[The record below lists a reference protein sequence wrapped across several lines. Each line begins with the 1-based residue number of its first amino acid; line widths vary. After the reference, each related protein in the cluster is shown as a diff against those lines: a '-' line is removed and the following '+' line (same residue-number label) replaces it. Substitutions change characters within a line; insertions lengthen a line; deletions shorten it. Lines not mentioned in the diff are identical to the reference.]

1 MSKNL
6 CLTIDRI
13 ENTIMKVCDFVDSQ
27 KNTNCNWK
35 DFSEEHLWIELVS
48 CILGSRVR
56 YETAKACTMHLAKTG
71 LLRIPVMLKRP
82 EFVEKKIGTELGRPI
97 YPPFSNNVGSRYR
110 YPKSKSQYILKTATK
125 IYAEDNLRLED
136 ILRESKDGAAA
147 RDILIKKCKG
157 IGPKQASLFLRNIRF
172 SDDLAILDCHVDRYM
187 ELMQLGDR
195 FNTIR
200 KERMNPYFRKESMLR
215 IYAISKKRSLSTLD
229 IGIWTVMRLIDKEA
243 EL

>member
-1 MSKNL
+1 MSSNH

-27 KNTNCNWK
+27 KNANCSWK
-35 DFSEEHLWIELVS
+35 NFSEEQLWIELVS

-56 YETAKACTMHLAKTG
+56 YETAKACTKHLANNGFLT
-71 LLRIPVMLKRP
+71 IAVMLKNP
-82 EFVEKKIGTELGRPI
+82 EFIEAKIETELNRPI

-110 YPKSKSQYILKTATK
+110 YSKSKSNCILTTAIK
-125 IYAEDNLRLED
+125 IYVEDNISLND
-136 ILRESKDGAAA
+136 ILDECNDGMEA
-147 RDILIKKCKG
+147 RDVLINKCKG
-157 IGPKQASLFLRNIRF
+157 IGPKQASLFLRNIGF

-187 ELMQLGDR
+187 ELLQLGDR
-195 FNTIR
+195 FDSVR
-200 KERMNPYFRKESMLR
+200 KESVHPYFRKENMLR

-243 EL
+243 KI